1 MTRSVP
7 ALFHDAPLR
16 LALNFASLDYLAL
29 ASHPAIRTAALAALG
44 QHRLAATGPTDRLG
58 LTTPVLTLESHLAE
72 FLHLPAAAVF
82 PSGSEAIRMTLL
94 SLLRPGDAVIVDR
107 GAHPA
112 MAEAVLASR
121 ATLHRAPPA
130 SVEGVERRLVR
141 LARQPRAGR
150 LFIAVPAISAHASRI
165 PDLADLSALA
175 RTYGATLVVDSTHD
189 LGSMGPTG
197 GGIAEVQGCLGRIDV
212 MLGSFARTFGAAGGY
227 AAFRD
232 PSLKAALCQTQWR
245 STALSPVNASAILAA
260 LDIVS
265 GSEGRLR
272 RRNLHGLSLR
282 LRNHLMA
289 DGVKVMGKASPFVPI
304 LLPMPTALPRTALL
318 ESAGPRVQ
326 LLQAPVVPLHAPRW
340 RIVLSAAH
348 GPADI
353 DDFAEL
359 VRDVT
364 RTFDRTHAPARIPA

>member
-1 MTRSVP
+1 
-7 ALFHDAPLR
+7 
-16 LALNFASLDYLAL
+16 
-29 ASHPAIRTAALAALG
+29 
-44 QHRLAATGPTDRLG
+44 
-58 LTTPVLTLESHLAE
+58 
-72 FLHLPAAAVF
+72 
-82 PSGSEAIRMTLL
+82 
-94 SLLRPGDAVIVDR
+94 
-107 GAHPA
+107 
-112 MAEAVLASR
+112 
-121 ATLHRAPPA
+121 
-130 SVEGVERRLVR
+130 
-141 LARQPRAGR
+141 
-150 LFIAVPAISAHASRI
+150 
-165 PDLADLSALA
+165 
-175 RTYGATLVVDSTHD
+175 
-189 LGSMGPTG
+189 MGPTG

-245 STALSPVNASAILAA
+245 TTALSPVNASAILAA